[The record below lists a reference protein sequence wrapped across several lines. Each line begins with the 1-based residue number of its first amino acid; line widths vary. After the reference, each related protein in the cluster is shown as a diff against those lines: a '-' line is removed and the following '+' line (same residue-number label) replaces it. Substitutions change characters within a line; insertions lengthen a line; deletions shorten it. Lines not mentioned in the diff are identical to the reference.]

1 MCMASLRYLSKAM
14 VSSREPTS
22 RSGYLLPSTSR
33 PPDREYPKVL
43 NPGETTWPLITC
55 RETDRLTGVT
65 YSWPSSHRC
74 VQCQTWLGSVETPSL
89 LPLQIITLP
98 VSWNGAPTAK
108 SDTQRSESSSHI
120 RLLIIHQSL
129 QSVFYHVLTLE
140 AILVEVSRSGH
151 RHTEGW
157 SGWSSQH
164 YTGLRIKPTSCVHVN
179 INCPAHLLL
188 TMEIK
193 RCTHHQ
199 VVPPAGEN
207 QPINVTVFY
216 SDFRLLLCVF
226 VTHRCWGQR
235 LPRRYRNTSLSVH
248 RVESAESSVYQSVW
262 PSTAQSH
269 EHHLYCPSAL
279 LFINTS
285 INTTI
290 NMSVS

>member
-1 MCMASLRYLSKAM
+1 MCVEGLRYLSRAM

-43 NPGETTWPLITC
+43 NPGETAWPLITC

-65 YSWPSSHRC
+65 YSWLSSHRC

-120 RLLIIHQSL
+120 RLFIIHQSL
-129 QSVFYHVLTLE
+129 QSVFHHVLTLE

-151 RHTEGW
+151 RHTEGR

-164 YTGLRIKPTSCVHVN
+164 YAGLRIKPTSCIHVN
-179 INCPAHLLL
+179 IICPAHLLL
-188 TMEIK
+188 TMEVK
-193 RCTHHQ
+193 RSAHQQ
-199 VVPPAGEN
+199 VVPPAGGN
-207 QPINVTVFY
+207 QPMNVTVFY
-216 SDFRLLLCVF
+216 SDFRLLLWPVCLCYPSLLRSAVATALPKYEP
-226 VTHRCWGQR
+226 VCS
-235 LPRRYRNTSLSVH
+235 PRRVCWVISLSE
-248 RVESAESSVYQSVW
+248 RLTTNSTEPRASS
-262 PSTAQSH
+262 
-269 EHHLYCPSAL
+269 L
-279 LFINTS
+279 LSFGAP
-285 INTTI
+285 
-290 NMSVS
+290 VQ